1 MLWKYEGLLR
11 ELKLVSYTVETQI
24 SNLVFNEILSVSNNY
39 KS

>member
-1 MLWKYEGLLR
+1 MLWKYEGFLR

-24 SNLVFNEILSVSNNY
+24 SNLVFNEIIIVRNNY